1 MKNVMA
7 VAAGISD
14 GLGLGAN
21 AKASLLCR
29 GLAEMGVVLKA
40 LGGQGTT
47 LYGLAGLGDLLATA
61 NSPLSRNY
69 RFGNQLAAG
78 ATEAVALAAIGAT
91 VEAPP
96 TARAVVSLADHRGW
110 PVPICR
116 QVVDLLEARVDP
128 REAVRAL
135 MERDLRPEADE
146 RRP

>member
-1 MKNVMA
+1 
-7 VAAGISD
+7 
-14 GLGLGAN
+14 
-21 AKASLLCR
+21 
-29 GLAEMGVVLKA
+29 
-40 LGGQGTT
+40 
-47 LYGLAGLGDLLATA
+47 LGDLLATA